1 MNIHAHLLIAGF
13 CALSATYAIAAAP
26 MPAGGKPAGYK
37 LVWADEFDKPGL
49 PDASKWDYDTSMNK
63 TGWANEELQYY
74 AKARLENTRVKNGK
88 LRITARNEKL
98 ASAADF
104 GGQAYSSGRLYTKGK
119 FEFTYGFVEVRAKL
133 PCGLGTWP
141 AIWMLGTGAGWPEQ
155 GEIDIMEHSGM
166 KKGEVLA
173 SLHTGAFNWPNNTQI
188 TAPTRVETVCD
199 AFHNYQL
206 TWDAD
211 HITIGVDNRNFLQF
225 ANPKDGDHH
234 KWPFSD
240 PQYLILNVAI
250 GGMMGGPVDNKIFPV
265 TMEVDYVRVY
275 QR

>member
-1 MNIHAHLLIAGF
+1 MKIHAPLIIASF
-13 CALSATYAIAAAP
+13 CALSTCQAMAAAP

-37 LVWADEFDKPGL
+37 LVWADEFDQPGL
-49 PDASKWDYDTSMNK
+49 PDASKWQYDTSMNK

-74 AKARLENTRVKNGK
+74 AKARLENTRVANGK
-88 LRITARNEKL
+88 LLITARNEKL
-98 ASAADF
+98 TGASDF
-104 GGQAYSSGRLYTKGK
+104 GGQAYSSGRLYTRGK

-173 SLHTGAFNWPNNTQI
+173 SLHTGAFNWPNKTQI

-206 TWDAD
+206 TWDAE
-211 HITIGVDNRNFLQF
+211 HITIGVDNKNFLQF

-265 TMEVDYVRVY
+265 TMAVDYVRVY